1 MTQENTQHINV
12 LKHIA
17 EHANKSEIASWGRK
31 RKAIEKLVSNQ
42 ISPLE
47 DKLLEIR
54 NELAPLYDK
63 LDILREDMVAHC
75 VHPIDMLILNEDHV
89 VCKFCMAKMGVPNL
103 LTKAS

>member
-1 MTQENTQHINV
+1 MSQDTIQDVNV
-12 LKHIA
+12 LKYIS

-31 RKAIEKLVSNQ
+31 RKAIEKLVSTQ

-47 DKLLEIR
+47 NELLEIR

-63 LDILREDMVAHC
+63 LDILRDEMVSHC
-75 VHPIDMLILNEDHV
+75 VHPIDMLIQKEDHV

-103 LTKAS
+103 LAKA